1 MRAMMLWAGGI
12 SLTLSGC
19 YSLQGPPQL
28 INGSGVVN
36 QKTNVAARSES
47 LTDNFR
53 LAVDD
58 AVKDGATPQQVERM
72 IDTGVLLV
80 RTNCDDFFRRMGAIQ
95 RDSRISRDM
104 IAPVVAVLSGLVAL
118 QGFSGGKTDNYLQA
132 LSVGSTAAIAG
143 IDIVDRHFLFGAD
156 NIHSVEQLTFRA
168 LNAHQR
174 GIAQNGPYSF
184 EGAVLQLID
193 HQVICTPASIL
204 DLTKRAITAGDV
216 EPRPSSG
223 GGAGG
228 DDAEALAALGR
239 ELGQPGPATPDQA
252 GALYWLFRGAPA
264 ATDLPTIAGKLGA
277 GSAQLIAPTGPGATM
292 TLSGQANSRKQVIWN
307 ALDALSPETRRA
319 FEAAI
324 ASPPAGGV
332 PAFALA
338 PRSTVPG
345 RVELDVR

>member
-1 MRAMMLWAGGI
+1 MRALMLWAGGM

-36 QKTNVAARSES
+36 QETDVAARSES

-58 AVKDGATPQQVERM
+58 AVKDGATPQQVQRM

-118 QGFSGGKTDNYLQA
+118 QGFSGGKTDSYLQA

-143 IDIVDRHFLFGAD
+143 IDIIDRHFLFGAD

-174 GIAQNGPYSF
+174 GIAQNGPHTF

-216 EPRPSSG
+216 EPRFSSG
-223 GGAGG
+223 GGSGG
-228 DDAEALAALGR
+228 DAEALAALGR
-239 ELGQPGPATPDQA
+239 ELGQPGSATPDQA

-264 ATDLPTIAGKLGA
+264 AADLPTIAGKLGA
-277 GSAQLIAPTGPGATM
+277 SSTQLIAPGGPGAAM
-292 TLSGQANSRKQVIWN
+292 TLSGQANNRKQVIWS

-324 ASPPAGGV
+324 ASTAGGV
-332 PAFALA
+332 PAFTLA
-338 PRSTVPG
+338 PRPTVPG